1 MKINVAMLGM
11 GNIGTGVY
19 KTIEKNK
26 DIIKHRDNVEFNI
39 SKILVNSLEKQRD
52 PEIPNDILTDDFN
65 EIIKDDSLDLA
76 VELMGN
82 INPTLEYVSALLEKG
97 VSVVSAN
104 KDMISQHWP
113 TLEKSAKQGGSGLY
127 YEASVGGGIPIIK
140 TFLDSLQSNKIEKL
154 CAIIN
159 GTTNYILTKMS
170 DEAKSFEE
178 VLKAAQSKGLA
189 EPNPDSDVQGY
200 DAKYKL
206 SILSSLAFHSKI
218 PVSSIYCEGITR
230 IKVDDIMYGKEF
242 GYTIKLLAIG
252 KRKGDNIEVRV
263 HPAFVPERHPLAS
276 VHGAYN
282 AIFIEGDAVGK
293 LMLYGQGAGAS
304 PTASAIISDMIVA
317 SQTVNHRYTTFQNTE
332 SASSQINFV
341 NNWEGK
347 YYVRLIVPDEPGVL
361 ANVAAIFAD
370 YNISLET
377 VVQKSK
383 GKHEVP
389 ILFITH
395 MAYEKDIESALNKM
409 KETHA
414 IIDVASLIRVER

>member
-1 MKINVAMLGM
+1 
-11 GNIGTGVY
+11 
-19 KTIEKNK
+19 
-26 DIIKHRDNVEFNI
+26 
-39 SKILVNSLEKQRD
+39 
-52 PEIPNDILTDDFN
+52 
-65 EIIKDDSLDLA
+65 
-76 VELMGN
+76 
-82 INPTLEYVSALLEKG
+82 
-97 VSVVSAN
+97 
-104 KDMISQHWP
+104 
-113 TLEKSAKQGGSGLY
+113 
-127 YEASVGGGIPIIK
+127 
-140 TFLDSLQSNKIEKL
+140 
-154 CAIIN
+154 
-159 GTTNYILTKMS
+159 
-170 DEAKSFEE
+170 
-178 VLKAAQSKGLA
+178 
-189 EPNPDSDVQGY
+189 
-200 DAKYKL
+200 
-206 SILSSLAFHSKI
+206 
-218 PVSSIYCEGITR
+218 
-230 IKVDDIMYGKEF
+230 
-242 GYTIKLLAIG
+242 
-252 KRKGDNIEVRV
+252 
-263 HPAFVPERHPLAS
+263 
-276 VHGAYN
+276 
-282 AIFIEGDAVGK
+282 
-293 LMLYGQGAGAS
+293 MLYGQGAGAS